1 VLRQRM
7 EQPLPHGGGEAVE
20 EVRDRGHGNGTL
32 RIDNVDTDCYAT
44 AMSKPS
50 FTLAEERAQFAG
62 ADRSPAAS
70 PDLKGSINLRI
81 ETQTRQ
87 LIDDAAA
94 LLGKTRTEFMID
106 CARALAI
113 DTLLDRR
120 HFALDEGQFQSFADA
135 LDNPPPP
142 GPKLRALL
150 RQEPA
155 WKT

>member
-1 VLRQRM
+1 M
-7 EQPLPHGGGEAVE
+7 EQPLPQRLIGVVE
-20 EVRDRGHGNGTL
+20 EVRDSGHWNGTN
-32 RIDNVDTDCYAT
+32 RIDNVDTNCYPP
-44 AMSKPS
+44 AMSKSS

-62 ADRSPAAS
+62 ADRLPAAS

-81 ETQTRQ
+81 EGQTRQ

-135 LDNPPPP
+135 LDNPSPP

-150 RQEPA
+150 RREPA